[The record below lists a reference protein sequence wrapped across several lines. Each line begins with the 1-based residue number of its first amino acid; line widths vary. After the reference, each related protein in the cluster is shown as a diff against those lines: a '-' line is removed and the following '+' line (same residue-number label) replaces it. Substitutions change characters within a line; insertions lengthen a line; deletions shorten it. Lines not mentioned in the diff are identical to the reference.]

1 MTHKKKQMSA
11 VKKQMITVASCAGA
25 FAVLACLYFF
35 LLKPIVDKLNAPVT
49 TSIEYLEDG
58 NRILKNS
65 NEEVL
70 LTLLPGEEV
79 GPGNTNRILI
89 TPQITREYI
98 KSVEVKNPNDSF
110 TLIHHLGQN
119 YYYVEGAELVPINGE
134 TIASFFTN
142 VGYLLSMERVAAKDI
157 DDGNEILE
165 NLEQFGLGSK
175 NNDDLYFIVT
185 TTEDVWYKVII
196 GDKIPTTGGYYVMY
210 EDKDGIRPAIYILDT
225 MMEETILSDKY
236 SIMLPIISEPVKQ
249 NEILYIDNFKFYKG
263 YDLML
268 EIYSA
273 PIPEGSEALVNWQM
287 IYPSP
292 YIISDRYSTLLY
304 AFTNFTGDRVVH
316 AFSAEEIIELFYSEE
331 EDELDEKLADV
342 LREFGFDEPSVRIT
356 FDFIAKNEYGEITNE
371 RNYYFVFSKPNER
384 GNYYVLSLDFGS
396 IIEISPEKLKF
407 EGELQP
413 FVEWDLLKFVN
424 RGIFDQNI
432 NDVESMV
439 VKIPGKEDAVFLFEG
454 EGQDLKVTGNGK
466 ELIVNKIG
474 NDDYFRGYYYAMLSI
489 ELLDYETDVY
499 DDKEPLIQLI
509 VKNRDGFVRDFEF
522 YFVEGQT
529 RRSFYRLNG
538 SGNFYVLRD
547 KVLKLLNDTELVLQ
561 NLPIAKD
568 ARE

>member
-1 MTHKKKQMSA
+1 
-11 VKKQMITVASCAGA
+11 
-25 FAVLACLYFF
+25 
-35 LLKPIVDKLNAPVT
+35 
-49 TSIEYLEDG
+49 
-58 NRILKNS
+58 
-65 NEEVL
+65 
-70 LTLLPGEEV
+70 
-79 GPGNTNRILI
+79 
-89 TPQITREYI
+89 
-98 KSVEVKNPNDSF
+98 
-110 TLIHHLGQN
+110 
-119 YYYVEGAELVPINGE
+119 
-134 TIASFFTN
+134 
-142 VGYLLSMERVAAKDI
+142 
-157 DDGNEILE
+157 
-165 NLEQFGLGSK
+165 
-175 NNDDLYFIVT
+175 
-185 TTEDVWYKVII
+185 
-196 GDKIPTTGGYYVMY
+196 
-210 EDKDGIRPAIYILDT
+210 
-225 MMEETILSDKY
+225 
-236 SIMLPIISEPVKQ
+236 
-249 NEILYIDNFKFYKG
+249 
-263 YDLML
+263 
-268 EIYSA
+268 
-273 PIPEGSEALVNWQM
+273 
-287 IYPSP
+287 
-292 YIISDRYSTLLY
+292 
-304 AFTNFTGDRVVH
+304 
-316 AFSAEEIIELFYSEE
+316 
-331 EDELDEKLADV
+331 
-342 LREFGFDEPSVRIT
+342 
-356 FDFIAKNEYGEITNE
+356 
-371 RNYYFVFSKPNER
+371 VFSKPNER

-432 NDVESMV
+432 NDVEAMV
-439 VKIPGKEDAVFLFEG
+439 VKKQKKEDAVFLFEG